1 MGMRD
6 SVFALL
12 RKTPVKADPVVVEN
26 IRATM
31 MRLHGEKGREK
42 NPRLHIRLRQ
52 AQDPEL
58 LWYMRAE
65 LYADLC
71 RLYDETHA
79 VHSVQSLVPLFRD
92 ALPKSLLKNRLPTG
106 AEPPPLMRKRRKT
119 LF

>member
-1 MGMRD
+1 MGVRD

-12 RKTPVKADPVVVEN
+12 RKTPVKVDPATVEK
-26 IRATM
+26 IRNTM

-42 NPRLHIRLRQ
+42 NPRLHFRLRQ

-71 RLYDETHA
+71 RLHDETHA
-79 VHSVQSLVPLFRD
+79 VQCIESLVPLFRD
-92 ALPKSLLKNRLPTG
+92 ALPKGLLKNRLPAG
-106 AEPPPLMRKRRKT
+106 AEPPTMMRRLRKT